1 MRAREGLNIAPA
13 YRKRSPDRPT
23 GRPRTDGAPAKPF
36 GDFLFEI
43 GCEEIPAGMIGKSA
57 RELKVILEKYLST
70 TGLLDSRSSNASIET
85 FGAPRRLTA
94 IVREVRLK
102 QEDVTREITGPPR
115 SIAFDSVGEPTRAAE
130 SFASKQGIPLS
141 KLRIVNTPK
150 GEYVAAVQIIP
161 GRLASEILAEF
172 LPQAIQEVSWPRSMY
187 WTGPRGPR
195 FIRPIRWIVALLDGN
210 VIPFSFAGVQSG
222 NRTRGH
228 RFLGKSNVSLSGPS
242 DYDAKLKKNFVLCRP
257 GERRKKIEVEIRALA
272 ACRNLRAHDDP
283 ALLEMVTYLNEY
295 PTVIAGDFDAA
306 FLELPDEILITVM
319 RDHQKYFA
327 LESRTGELAP
337 HFLAVIN
344 LARDFRGLVR
354 QGHERVLRAR
364 FADAQ
369 FFWRTDQKIKLAD
382 YLPKLAAVTYESRL
396 GSYKDKVDRIRALAR
411 WLAEQ
416 WFSAGV
422 TEADV
427 AGSDRAGELAKCD
440 LVTEMVREFTE
451 LQGIVGGLYA
461 RAQGEPEDIAW
472 AVYDQYKPLGL
483 DDPIPRNLTGCAVA
497 LADKLDS
504 LAACFAVGAVP
515 TGSSDPFALR
525 RAALG
530 IVKIILERK
539 LPLSL
544 SAAISAA
551 ARAVNDH
558 APKID
563 VSDAVEKRVLDFL
576 LERARYILR
585 ERRGFAYDEI
595 NAAFAAGADD
605 LVDAVERVAA
615 VKAIRNTKNF
625 APLAASFKRI
635 RNILEKSAGVSDKTQ
650 AGVKQELLREAAE
663 LQLQSAA
670 QRIGEEATRRKKEK
684 KYRQALEKISE
695 LRPAVDFFFDKV
707 LVMHEDEKIRRNRI
721 ALLGGLLKEFS
732 TIADFS
738 ELGAEEPRTE
748 GAPAAAQS

>member
-1 MRAREGLNIAPA
+1 MSPA
-13 YRKRSPDRPT
+13 MKTRT
-23 GRPRTDGAPAKPF
+23 GAAPAKPAKVC

-43 GCEEIPAGMIGKSA
+43 GCEEIPAGMIAKAA
-57 RELKVILEKYLST
+57 RELKVILEKYLLT
-70 TGLLDSRSSNASIET
+70 NKLLDEKSSANSIET

-94 IVREVRLK
+94 IVRNVRLK
-102 QEDVTREITGPPR
+102 QQDATREITGPPK
-115 SIAFDSVGEPTRAAE
+115 SVAFDSVGEPTRAAE
-130 SFASKQGIPLS
+130 SFASKQGVPLS
-141 KLRIVNTPK
+141 KLAIVNTPK
-150 GEYVAAVQIIP
+150 GEYVAVVQVIH
-161 GRLASEILAEF
+161 GRLANEVLAEF
-172 LPQAIQEVSWPRSMY
+172 LPQAILEISWPRSMY
-187 WTGPRGPR
+187 WTSAHGPR
-195 FIRPIRWIVALLDGN
+195 FIRPIRWLVALLDGK
-210 VIPFSFAGVQSG
+210 VISFSFAGVRSG
-222 NRTRGH
+222 DRTQGH
-228 RFLGKSNVSLSGPS
+228 RFLGKRHVPVAGPE
-242 DYDAKLKKNFVLCRP
+242 DYETKLKKNFILCRP
-257 GERRKKIEVEIRALA
+257 DERRGKIETEIRALSS
-272 ACRNLRAHDDP
+272 RRGLHTHEDP
-283 ALLEMVTYLNEY
+283 GLLGAVTYLNEF
-295 PTVIAGDFDAA
+295 PTVISGDFDSA

-327 LESRTGELAP
+327 VESRNGELAP

-344 LARDFRGLVR
+344 LERDAKGLVR

-369 FFWRTDQKIKLAD
+369 FFWRTDQKVKLGD

-396 GSYKDKVDRIRALAR
+396 GSYKDKVERMRALAR

-422 TEADV
+422 NEADV
-427 AGSDRAGELAKCD
+427 AGSDRAAELAKCD

-461 RAQGEPEDIAW
+461 RAQGEPDETAW
-472 AVYDQYKPLGL
+472 AVYDHYKPAGL
-483 DDPIPRNLTGCAVA
+483 DDPIPRNLAGCAVA

-504 LAACFAVGAVP
+504 LVACFAVGAAP

-530 IVKIILERK
+530 IVKIILERE

-544 SAAISAA
+544 SAAVSAA
-551 ARAVNDH
+551 AHGVKEYPPRIE
-558 APKID
+558 PF
-563 VSDAVEKRVLDFL
+563 DAVQKQVLDFL

-615 VKAIRNTKNF
+615 LKAIRNTKNF

-635 RNILEKSAGVSDKTQ
+635 RNILEKSANTSDKTQ
-650 AGVKQELLREAAE
+650 MGVKQELLREAAE
-663 LQLQSAA
+663 LQLQTAA
-670 QRIGEEATRRKKEK
+670 QRIGEEAARRKKEK

-707 LVMHEDEKIRRNRI
+707 LVMHEDENIRRNRI

-738 ELGAEEPRTE
+738 ELGGEDSKESAR
-748 GAPAAAQS
+748 G